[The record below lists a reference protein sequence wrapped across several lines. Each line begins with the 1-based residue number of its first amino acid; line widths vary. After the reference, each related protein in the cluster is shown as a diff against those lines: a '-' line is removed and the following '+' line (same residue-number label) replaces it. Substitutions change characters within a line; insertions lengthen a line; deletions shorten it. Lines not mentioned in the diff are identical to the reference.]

1 MTILAVQDIAVS
13 RPMDTE
19 LERVAQTEWT
29 NRLAASLHAQHSSV
43 EGRASAVQID
53 SPAVILVKC
62 SAVV

>member
-1 MTILAVQDIAVS
+1 
-13 RPMDTE
+13 MDTE